1 MVEKGNS
8 PDYKGQNFLLFT
20 RKNLKLNDQRAK
32 NKKKNSRISKLKTF
46 ENVKT
51 EKGLNRRI

>member
-1 MVEKGNS
+1 MT
-8 PDYKGQNFLLFT
+8 KGQ
-20 RKNLKLNDQRAK
+20 KI
-32 NKKKNSRISKLKTF
+32 KKKTISRISKLKTF